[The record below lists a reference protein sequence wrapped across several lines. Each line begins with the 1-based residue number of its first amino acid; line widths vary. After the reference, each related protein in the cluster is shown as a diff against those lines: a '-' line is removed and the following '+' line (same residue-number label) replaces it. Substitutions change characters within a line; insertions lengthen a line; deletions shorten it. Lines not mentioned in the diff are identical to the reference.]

1 MTYRPGRYRA
11 GGRHED
17 EEEVNRRRALRYG
30 GQGRKKEEVRTDFD
44 LDFGERRKRTSWRSS
59 ERREI
64 RESRI
69 GKYVIICSKQG
80 KGEAKKKVHVETTV
94 VSDAIA
100 LSSRYVAVKQSVE
113 AERGAH
119 G

>member
-17 EEEVNRRRALRYG
+17 KEEVNRRRALRYG
-30 GQGRKKEEVRTDFD
+30 GQGRKKEEVRIPSDFD

-69 GKYVIICSKQG
+69 
-80 KGEAKKKVHVETTV
+80 E
-94 VSDAIA
+94 
-100 LSSRYVAVKQSVE
+100 L
-113 AERGAH
+113 
-119 G
+119 

>member
-11 GGRHED
+11 GGRHEGK
-17 EEEVNRRRALRYG
+17 EEVNRRRALRYG
-30 GQGRKKEEVRTDFD
+30 GQGRKKEEVRIPSDLG

-69 GKYVIICSKQG
+69 ELRQKTGNFLTTRRRYEITSQFFLWRILCC
-80 KGEAKKKVHVETTV
+80 HVL
-94 VSDAIA
+94 SWA
-100 LSSRYVAVKQSVE
+100 LSGASVE
-113 AERGAH
+113 M
-119 G
+119 